1 MQASRRTVIR
11 DYRTVRAVASE
22 IAEAAEETMEGY
34 RRHRF
39 TDEPHITDRLMG
51 AIETKINAMTTAH
64 LAMPLPLGGGL
75 RMPLQWQAM
84 TLRAGPASA
93 AHEQRFGAD
102 ILGVLTIR
110 TRDYR
115 NAKGFLAQAKRAE
128 PSASFSRGEW
138 RRLRQQCE
146 KMLAATPDA
155 FVIAYS
161 RSKGV
166 RFISAQ
172 AVASFEGRNLFELY
186 DIGVRS
192 FFERHLQSFIGDRR
206 LDKPEIETL
215 ERLQADEP
223 EDERP
228 SEHVLHLTATEIE

>member
-1 MQASRRTVIR
+1 MA
-11 DYRTVRAVASE
+11 
-22 IAEAAEETMEGY
+22 
-34 RRHRF
+34 
-39 TDEPHITDRLMG
+39 
-51 AIETKINAMTTAH
+51 AIETKINGMTRAH
-64 LAMPLPLGGGL
+64 LAMPLPFGRGL

-102 ILGVLTIR
+102 ILGVLTIG

-128 PSASFSRGEW
+128 PGASFNHREW
-138 RRLRQQCE
+138 IRLRRQCE
-146 KMLAATPDA
+146 KMLAVSPDA

-166 RFISAQ
+166 RFFSAQ
-172 AVASFEGRNLFELY
+172 AVASFEGRDLFELY

-228 SEHVLHLTATEIE
+228 SEHVLHLTATEVE